1 MKKILIIGLMLV
13 ILTGCNNKKEL
24 NTNIKN
30 NNENSI
36 INEEIIEDN
45 ILTVHSEADTFLDFS
60 DNSVIF
66 NSVKY
71 VALVK
76 IEEVAGS
83 DNYSYVTN
91 QYVLPY
97 TYGKMKILK
106 VFKGDLEINKVVDFY
121 RLGATMEFDKYYE
134 GLTDSEKDKINKLNE
149 GRKVKYKYVDSYT
162 GKKVQIEKDKFYLV
176 YLTDEK
182 PYKNEE
188 NSYAIIGFEYG
199 LRKVKTDNDNLVT
212 TESFKDLD
220 VLNNETGEY
229 EKLSSVVN
237 KNSY

>member
-1 MKKILIIGLMLV
+1 MK
-13 ILTGCNNKKEL
+13 
-24 NTNIKN
+24 
-30 NNENSI
+30 
-36 INEEIIEDN
+36 EE
-45 ILTVHSEADTFLDFS
+45 
-60 DNSVIF
+60 
-66 NSVKY
+66 
-71 VALVK
+71 
-76 IEEVAGS
+76 
-83 DNYSYVTN
+83 
-91 QYVLPY
+91 
-97 TYGKMKILK
+97 
-106 VFKGDLEINKVVDFY
+106 
-121 RLGATMEFDKYYE
+121 
-134 GLTDSEKDKINKLNE
+134 
-149 GRKVKYKYVDSYT
+149 KVKYKYVDSYT

-182 PYKNEE
+182 SYKNEE